1 MGSEEDGERRPKM
14 KKRKYVI
21 EDVVMRTNNKIEP
34 LLVNF
39 ANGQP
44 LEGSELKGTLHRR
57 EKQGVN
63 STHKLLT
70 IKTPFLGYAGS
81 QTNAQMP
88 VGMTMF
94 LGILD
99 SHTGKMRLIETSQY
113 TVQPV
118 LKDTAFHNA
127 SKGPDEVNTYDE
139 KQEAIAASF
148 GSKKAKQAVARRR
161 QNRVETDTMSGAIDQ
176 AAAAAGDQAL
186 GVEEFM
192 EQQEGTSLITILP
205 PCDRKATTIL
215 DVYKLGE
222 LAPDDFLA
230 QLQEQAEALL
240 GGQDPGPTSTLLFRE
255 MVENA
260 RHEHKFGNQL
270 RLACVA
276 LLVKHLVAFLDCKN
290 PLLRDFGKGRIMTD
304 CCNGVV
310 AWIMQEYTLAQG
322 NFITKTK
329 KDEDRAFCLSLILAF
344 ISSRYELSVSTL
356 LQSIPIKRDRLDL
369 LMKVIG
375 ANYSTSSHSYVLK
388 LPLAKYSQNFKKSKK
403 PKKR

>member
-1 MGSEEDGERRPKM
+1 
-14 KKRKYVI
+14 
-21 EDVVMRTNNKIEP
+21 
-34 LLVNF
+34 
-39 ANGQP
+39 
-44 LEGSELKGTLHRR
+44 
-57 EKQGVN
+57 
-63 STHKLLT
+63 
-70 IKTPFLGYAGS
+70 
-81 QTNAQMP
+81 
-88 VGMTMF
+88 
-94 LGILD
+94 
-99 SHTGKMRLIETSQY
+99 MRLIETSQY

-205 PCDRKATTIL
+205 PVTGSCRSRLKHSWGART
-215 DVYKLGE
+215 
-222 LAPDDFLA
+222 
-230 QLQEQAEALL
+230 
-240 GGQDPGPTSTLLFRE
+240 QDPRKYTHILYIHRLFYFQQEYSSFRE

-290 PLLRDFGKGRIMTD
+290 PLLRDFGKGRI
-304 CCNGVV
+304 
-310 AWIMQEYTLAQG
+310 
-322 NFITKTK
+322 
-329 KDEDRAFCLSLILAF
+329 
-344 ISSRYELSVSTL
+344 
-356 LQSIPIKRDRLDL
+356 
-369 LMKVIG
+369 
-375 ANYSTSSHSYVLK
+375 
-388 LPLAKYSQNFKKSKK
+388 
-403 PKKR
+403 